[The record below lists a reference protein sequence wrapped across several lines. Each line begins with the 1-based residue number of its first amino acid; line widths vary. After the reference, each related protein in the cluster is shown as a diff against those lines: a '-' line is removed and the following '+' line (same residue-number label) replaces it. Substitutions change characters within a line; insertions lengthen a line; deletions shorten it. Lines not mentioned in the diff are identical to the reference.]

1 MGREGRRRGGEGE
14 KRRGGEGRRE
24 GEGRR
29 GGEKRRG
36 GEERRGGEK
45 RRGKERDWT
54 FLAGST
60 HVLPLLDPAGKVVP
74 LHCEHVAVQRD
85 TICASK
91 LSLSIGLLCSQARA
105 PSNKVWGALGL

>member
-1 MGREGRRRGGEGE
+1 MRREGRRRMGREGRRRGGEGE

-24 GEGRR
+24 GEG
-29 GGEKRRG
+29 
-36 GEERRGGEK
+36 RRGGEK

-85 TICASK
+85 TIRASK
-91 LSLSIGLLCSQARA
+91 LSLSIGLLCSQAIA